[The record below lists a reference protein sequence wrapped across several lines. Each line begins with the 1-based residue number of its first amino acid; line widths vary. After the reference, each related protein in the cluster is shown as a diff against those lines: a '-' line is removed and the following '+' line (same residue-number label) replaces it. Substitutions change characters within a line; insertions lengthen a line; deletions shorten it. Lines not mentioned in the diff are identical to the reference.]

1 MADTRWKVVAEKL
14 LELLQLPAWSSS
26 GVEQAHGSASAIR
39 RCHPNETAAGLF
51 WRSFLAPLAS
61 SAPPASRSG
70 SKRSDDKQMTE
81 QDKKIEESSEPD
93 ADPEMPALTE

>member
-26 GVEQAHGSASAIR
+26 GVEQAHGSASAIGR
-39 RCHPNETAAGLF
+39 YHRNETGSLF
-51 WRSFLAPLAS
+51 WRSFLAPPAS

-70 SKRSDDKQMTE
+70 SKRSENKQMTE
-81 QDKKIEESSEPD
+81 QDKKIEESSEPE

>member
-39 RCHPNETAAGLF
+39 RCHPNETAASLV
-51 WRSFLAPLAS
+51 WRSKLHLLRGAPF
-61 SAPPASRSG
+61 ASRSG
-70 SKRSDDKQMTE
+70 SKRSDDKQVTE

>member
-14 LELLQLPAWSSS
+14 LELLQLPAWSSR
-26 GVEQAHGSASAIR
+26 VEQAHGSASAIR
-39 RCHPNETAAGLF
+39 RCHPNETGGFF

>member
-26 GVEQAHGSASAIR
+26 VEQAHGSASAVR
-39 RCHPNETAAGLF
+39 RYHPNEKPNF
-51 WRSFLAPLAS
+51 KSFLAPPAS
-61 SAPPASRSG
+61 SALAPPASRSG